1 MGKDMTAIIFH
12 AQAADPAV
20 EDLDDIGSGADLGGG
35 VLSSDSDQLA
45 HQSIPVGRGVVH
57 HLLGV
62 EVVAGAA
69 ALDHVAGQGEGRSAE
84 ADDGDAA
91 GEMLRDQAYRFGDIP
106 EFSGAVGAE
115 VGYVFLRA
123 NRLLDDG
130 AFSGREMKRQAHDLE
145 GEQEVGEDDG
155 SVDSKDFGGGD
166 GDFGG

>member
-69 ALDHVAGQGEGRSAE
+69 AFDHVAGQGEGRSAE
-84 ADDGDAA
+84 SNDGDAS
-91 GEMLRDQAYRFGDIP
+91 GEMFGD
-106 EFSGAVGAE
+106 ETHGLGNVTE
-115 VGYVFLRA
+115 
-123 NRLLDDG
+123 
-130 AFSGREMKRQAHDLE
+130 
-145 GEQEVGEDDG
+145 
-155 SVDSKDFGGGD
+155 
-166 GDFGG
+166 